1 MLSSEIQSMR
11 EAVKKIGQFP
21 KQWAEKV
28 DKMSDKQVVAI
39 YIRLKAQNKL

>member
-1 MLSSEIQSMR
+1 MASINEER

-28 DKMSDKQVVAI
+28 NKMSDAQIHAI
-39 YIRLKAQNKL
+39 YIRLKSQGKL

>member
-1 MLSSEIQSMR
+1 MSLSDIQAKR

-28 DKMSDKQVVAI
+28 DKMSDAQVVAI
-39 YIRLKAQNKL
+39 YIRLKSQNKL